1 MWEEEV
7 MKEVKKTLAV
17 LQTHSLRDMVGA
29 VNTQNKT
36 DCPILRED
44 IITLL
49 KEDETYFMLYYK

>member
-1 MWEEEV
+1 